1 MEAELFPEKYLEEMT
16 KETVEVSG
24 PNGKYLMKDGEV
36 KEFVDGKPK
45 QRLIVGIPLK
55 NDIESF
61 NAAII
66 SLYNSTRAF
75 DKIVIILGECTDK
88 SDELAYK
95 KQKLDPSKIEVIDAK
110 TKTPLEA
117 YNLLFKI
124 AKERKSDLLITQ
136 TDVLFPQLYKRDWLQ
151 IMKSYSIPETIG
163 AVTTINGTGMA
174 GPDYIDGFEWLGGW
188 CTYFPIR
195 TIDKIGGYDEHF
207 PNGFGVDIDH
217 TYRIVKA
224 GLKIVKINYWVDHH
238 MMNERQHDT
247 DPNTEQMKQ
256 DSSKYF
262 KKKWGII

>member
-1 MEAELFPEKYLEEMT
+1 MEAELFPQEYLETMT
-16 KETVEVSG
+16 KKETG
-24 PNGKYLMKDGEV
+24 
-36 KEFVDGKPK
+36 
-45 QRLIVGIPLK
+45 LIVGMPLK

-66 SLYNSTRAF
+66 TLYNSTRAF
-75 DKIVIILGECTDK
+75 DKIVIVLGDNITDK

-95 KQKLDPSKIEVIDAK
+95 KQKLDPERIEIINAK

-124 AKERKSDLLITQ
+124 AKERHSDLLITQ

-151 IMKSYSIPETIG
+151 IMKDIANLNPDIG

-174 GPDYIDGFEWLGGW
+174 GKDYIDGFEWLGGW

-195 TIDKIGGYDEHF
+195 TINKIGGYDENF

-217 TYRIVKA
+217 TYRLVKA
-224 GLKIVKINYWVDHH
+224 GLKVVKVNYWVDHH
-238 MMNERQHDT
+238 MMNNREHDK